1 MRSLGSRLSSLW
13 CRAVH
18 PAPMWPVSGHYRCS
32 VCLRSYPVPWEKRP
46 PAAKAAPA
54 VVLPARPDEAPVQA
68 APRARAAVAAYR

>member
-1 MRSLGSRLSSLW
+1 
-13 CRAVH
+13 
-18 PAPMWPVSGHYRCS
+18 
-32 VCLRSYPVPWEKRP
+32 VPWEKRP